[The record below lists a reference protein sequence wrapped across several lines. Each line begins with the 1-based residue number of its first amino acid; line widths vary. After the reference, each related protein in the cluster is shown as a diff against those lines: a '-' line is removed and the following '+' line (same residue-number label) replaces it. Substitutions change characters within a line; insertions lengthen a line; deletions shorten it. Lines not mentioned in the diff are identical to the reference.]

1 MTGLCKWVSKYYV
14 FSTLIRLKH
23 ITNLALY
30 LAMYLYMIM
39 IVFLSLLSDLLKMAP
54 AKLHLLKFPAKFC
67 YKNPIVINEKVCSL
81 SVSIV
86 HNFL

>member
-54 AKLHLLKFPAKFC
+54 AKLHLLKFPAKFF